1 MRTTIAKQLRD
12 KAVDVAQMF
21 SRQDRGGNTMNE
33 IFDIA
38 SYHVLSEV
46 TAAVVFKKSPTNK
59 RAVAF
64 FYYVNSRRQP
74 RWEYFFVSY
83 AHIASLE
90 QLRDILFDVEQHNFE
105 VMPDG

>member
-83 AHIASLE
+83 SHLAGLE
-90 QLRDILFDVEQHNFE
+90 EVKRLLHDVEQHNFKVIE
-105 VMPDG
+105 DE